1 MKALLYAMLLFLL
14 IIPGCKKEN
23 HILPLLQTAGQFLP
37 TYADSAS
44 LLLDSISDPDGL
56 DDEDFA
62 RWCMV
67 SGKVTDETAAGLL
80 PLYQWKRAQEWFMQ
94 HGTAE
99 ERAQVALYLGRAYV
113 EDGEYDKAMQV
124 YADALELA
132 KGHQAYNV
140 AGYICTYMADLYGF
154 RNITS
159 ECLKKRK
166 EAGEFFKEA
175 GNYKSYA
182 YALKE
187 LACEWTLIDSFSY
200 AMPLLHKADSISQLI
215 PNKDLAAAIANAQ
228 GISYEMQQKYD
239 SAEIYYLKAIATGS
253 AESYKD
259 SVALSQAYI
268 KDNQLA
274 KAYEIIEAVTKDDKL
289 SYNINEVYY
298 QLYKA
303 EGKYKEALHYK
314 EICSDILDSLTMLQS
329 ETKVLEIEK
338 KYNNA
343 KIREENELLKIAQ
356 QRNII
361 IIVIIL
367 FLLLLSTAGY
377 IIFRQ
382 KSRAKIYRQQA
393 EMDKIKIEFL
403 HLSVELEEKKQS
415 LQNALT
421 NKEEYSNKLKQEIEK
436 ISLKY
441 DLLYTQLQKQEQ
453 SAKAKIDQQQT
464 EVNNMK
470 QELSHLSI
478 ELDEKKQALQHVLTT
493 KEECSYQL
501 QQEIE
506 IISHK
511 YSQLQKQCLETSAVG
526 KKLISLSKKSKLEGS
541 QLISTD
547 KAWRTIMI
555 EVDKIYPRFY
565 SLLKEAFLNLT
576 ESERQYC
583 YLHIFGFD
591 ANDEAKLLG
600 INPDSVRMK
609 RTRINQKQ
617 QKQPEEGIS
626 LRNYLIKYLLK

>member
-23 HILPLLQTAGQFLP
+23 HILPLLQTAEQFLP

-44 LLLDSISDPDGL
+44 ILLDSISDPDGL

-67 SGKVTDETAAGLL
+67 SGKVTDETATGLL
-80 PLYQWKRAQEWFMQ
+80 PLYQWKRAQEWFMK

-132 KGHQAYNV
+132 KEHQAYNV

-274 KAYEIIEAVTKDDKL
+274 KAYEIIEEVTKDDKL

-303 EGKYKEALHYK
+303 EGKYKEALYYK

-393 EMDKIKIEFL
+393 EVDKIKIEFL

-415 LQNALT
+415 LQNALS
-421 NKEEYSNKLKQEIEK
+421 NKEEYSNKLKQDIEK
-436 ISLKY
+436 
-441 DLLYTQLQKQEQ
+441 
-453 SAKAKIDQQQT
+453 
-464 EVNNMK
+464 
-470 QELSHLSI
+470 
-478 ELDEKKQALQHVLTT
+478 
-493 KEECSYQL
+493 
-501 QQEIE
+501 
-506 IISHK
+506 ISHK
-511 YSQLQKQCLETSAVG
+511 YSQLQKQGLETSAVG

-547 KAWRTIMI
+547 KAWRTIMM

-576 ESERQYC
+576 ESELQYC

>member
-23 HILPLLQTAGQFLP
+23 HILPLLQTAEQFLP

-44 LLLDSISDPDGL
+44 ILLDSISDPDGL

-67 SGKVTDETAAGLL
+67 SGKVTDETATGLL
-80 PLYQWKRAQEWFMQ
+80 PLYQWKRAQEWFMK

-132 KGHQAYNV
+132 KEHQAYNV
-140 AGYICTYMADLYGF
+140 AGYICAYMADLYGF

-274 KAYEIIEAVTKDDKL
+274 KAYEIIEEVTKDDKL

-303 EGKYKEALHYK
+303 EGKYKEALYYK

-393 EMDKIKIEFL
+393 EVDKIKIEFL

-415 LQNALT
+415 LQNALS
-421 NKEEYSNKLKQEIEK
+421 NKEEYSNKLKQDIEK
-436 ISLKY
+436 
-441 DLLYTQLQKQEQ
+441 
-453 SAKAKIDQQQT
+453 
-464 EVNNMK
+464 
-470 QELSHLSI
+470 
-478 ELDEKKQALQHVLTT
+478 
-493 KEECSYQL
+493 
-501 QQEIE
+501 
-506 IISHK
+506 ISHK
-511 YSQLQKQCLETSAVG
+511 YSQLQKQGLETSAVG

-547 KAWRTIMI
+547 KAWRTIMM

-576 ESERQYC
+576 ESELQYC